1 MKKTYKEYIKLNKN
15 IILGFI
21 AALTISTITA
31 QLLAGQKDYVNSSY
45 TVAVDFITFYS
56 TFTVLFY
63 FDNKAKYK
71 LETGQ
76 VNYSRLKKDIVKI
89 ISSLG
94 MGELVYIASRWSL
107 QYYFLTINYEAYL
120 ASIIAHLVST
130 LIYMVVVN
138 LGVKIMRLYKDEP

>member
-45 TVAVDFITFYS
+45 TVVVDFITFYS
-56 TFTVLFY
+56 TFTALFY
-63 FDNKAKYK
+63 FDNKAKYR

-94 MGELVYIASRWSL
+94 AGELVYIASRWSL

>member
-31 QLLAGQKDYVNSSY
+31 QLLAEQKDYVNSSY
-45 TVAVDFITFYS
+45 TVVVDFITFYS

-63 FDNKAKYK
+63 FDNKAKYR

-94 MGELVYIASRWSL
+94 AGELVYIASRWSL